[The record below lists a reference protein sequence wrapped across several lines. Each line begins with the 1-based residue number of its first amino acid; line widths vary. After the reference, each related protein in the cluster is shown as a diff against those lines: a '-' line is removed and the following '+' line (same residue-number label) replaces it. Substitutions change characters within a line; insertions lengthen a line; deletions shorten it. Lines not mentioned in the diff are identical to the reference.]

1 MSESVICRS
10 FRAVPVRSGMFI
22 VDELADGVSDRLIAS
37 RRAVLVDQD
46 STRGASVIHLV
57 HNAAD
62 KDGNTLEVSES
73 VWPADRIF
81 VIDDYDIA
89 QDPEDAEGLS
99 DV

>member
-1 MSESVICRS
+1 MVSSISRPQGSSSPSGWRCARRWVNGQDRWQ
-10 FRAVPVRSGMFI
+10 VRPATT
-22 VDELADGVSDRLIAS
+22 EEARLLEIP
-37 RRAVLVDQD
+37 
-46 STRGASVIHLV
+46 TGTGVIHLV
-57 HNAAD
+57 HNASD
-62 KDGNTLEVSES
+62 EDGNTLEVSES